1 MFRLYKKYLKKNLH
15 WVIIG
20 PIFKLFEAIFELA
33 VPLIIKN
40 IIDNG
45 INGNLGRN
53 YILKQGGLLLIFA
66 TTGLC
71 STLVCQFIA
80 SRVSQRFGTDVRNDY
95 FKHINTLSFKELD
108 YLSASSIITR
118 QTNDIYNVEKSVA
131 MLIRLVIRSPFIVI
145 GATAL
150 AFYIDMTMGFVFLI
164 TGILLFAVFFLIM
177 KKTYPINKSVSKSLD
192 RVSTITIENLDGVRQ
207 VRAFRKEEYEITRFN
222 KQTDELSKK
231 QLSLGKNNSLLNPL
245 TFIIVNAAIVLVMYI
260 GMKKIKRIDLTLGD
274 IQALI
279 NYLNQI
285 LVAIIAVTNLVTIFT
300 KAAASSSRIN
310 EVFDLESSIKDGK
323 YEEGL
328 NSEYAFE
335 FNNVTFGY
343 NEKANS
349 SITNVSFKVKKGQTI
364 GIIGGTG
371 SGKSTIVNLLN
382 RFYDPNNG
390 EIILDGRNIKD
401 YKLSYVNK
409 SVGCVLQKSVLF
421 NGTIKENL
429 LYANE
434 NATDSEIENALNT
447 AQASFYK
454 DMPEGLNSLVLQGGK
469 NLSGGQRQRLCI
481 ARAILKDSP
490 ILVLDDSSS
499 ALDYQTDYKLRTAI
513 KTLNKTTVI
522 ISQRASS
529 IAYADMIVVLDGGK
543 VDSIGTHKELIC
555 KSELYK
561 EICLSQEM
569 NVEEE
574 AI

>member
-382 RFYDPNNG
+382 RFYDPSNG

-454 DMPEGLNSLVLQGGK
+454 DMPDGLNSLVLQGGK

-543 VDSIGTHKELIC
+543 VDSIGTHKELI
-555 KSELYK
+555 KESKLYK

>member
-382 RFYDPNNG
+382 RFYDPSNG

-434 NATDSEIENALNT
+434 NATDSEIENALNI

-454 DMPEGLNSLVLQGGK
+454 DMPDGLNSLVLQGGK

-543 VDSIGTHKELIC
+543 VDSIGTHKELI
-555 KSELYK
+555 KESKLYK

>member
-382 RFYDPNNG
+382 RFYDPSNG

-401 YKLSYVNK
+401 YKLSFVNK

-543 VDSIGTHKELIC
+543 VDSIGTHKELI
-555 KSELYK
+555 KESKLYK

>member
-177 KKTYPINKSVSKSLD
+177 KKTYPINKSVSKALD

-454 DMPEGLNSLVLQGGK
+454 DMPDGLNSLVLQGGK

-499 ALDYQTDYKLRTAI
+499 ALDYQTDYRLRTAI

-543 VDSIGTHKELIC
+543 VDSIGTHKELI
-555 KSELYK
+555 KESKLYK

>member
-1 MFRLYKKYLKKNLH
+1 MFRLYKKYLKKNIH

-20 PIFKLFEAIFELA
+20 PIFKLLEAVFELA

-40 IIDNG
+40 IIDKG
-45 INGNLGRN
+45 INGGLGKD
-53 YILKQGGLLLIFA
+53 YIFKQGVLLLIFA
-66 TTGLC
+66 FTGLC

-131 MLIRLVIRSPFIVI
+131 MLIRLIIRSPFIVI

-150 AFYIDMTMGFVFLI
+150 AFYIDMIMGLVFLI
-164 TGILLFAVFFLIM
+164 TGILLFTVFFLIM

-192 RVSTITIENLDGVRQ
+192 KVSTVTIENLDGVRQ
-207 VRAFRKEEYEITRFN
+207 VRAFRKEEYEINRFN
-222 KQTDELSKK
+222 CQTDDLSNK
-231 QLSLGKNNSLLNPL
+231 QLSLGKINSLLNPL
-245 TFIIVNAAIVLVMYI
+245 TFIIVNAAIILVMYI
-260 GMKKIKRIDLTLGD
+260 GMYKIKKLSLSLGD

-323 YEEGL
+323 YDTGL

-343 NEKANS
+343 NEKANP
-349 SITNVSFKVKKGQTI
+349 SIENVSFKVKKGQTI

-382 RFYDPNNG
+382 RFYDPTGG
-390 EIILDGRNIKD
+390 EIFLDGRNIKD
-401 YKLSYVNK
+401 YKMSFVNN
-409 SVGCVLQKSVLF
+409 SISTVLQKSVLF
-421 NGTIKENL
+421 NGTVKENL

-434 NATDSEIENALNT
+434 NVTGEDINKALNI
-447 AQASFYK
+447 AQASFCM
-454 DMPEGLNSLVLQGGK
+454 DMPEGINSTVLQGGK

-490 ILVLDDSSS
+490 IIILDDSSS

-529 IAYADMIVVLDGGK
+529 IAYADMIIVLDGGK
-543 VDSIGTHKELIC
+543 VDSIGTHQELIR
-555 KSELYK
+555 SSSLYK

-569 NVEEE
+569 NIEEE
-574 AI
+574 IA